1 MIIGRGC
8 HNIWRPEG
16 FANRGTRTLYALEAY
31 SPDMSRETFT
41 SLFARA
47 PNDRQY
53 LPGEVVVYGQGDL
66 AVCIED
72 PYQEVAIPLHLFSPS
87 DPVMSVFPR
96 HLPLQEISTSN
107 LGFHLAKPLWG
118 LAVSV
123 GEWFQA
129 RNQLATQPCDP
140 ENRDPQRDNLE
151 WRQACLDEDIHDFLY
166 FCYGQARHCGIH
178 VDPGDPN
185 LTTLRACV
193 EGYLRSFDQNN
204 PREEAMRETVT
215 DYFIEVGFYA
225 RGTAVGPRHD
235 LYGQSGW

>member
-16 FANRGTRTLYALEAY
+16 FASRGTRTLYALEAY

-47 PNDRQY
+47 PNNRQY
-53 LPGEVVVYGQGDL
+53 LPGEVVVYGQGEL
-66 AVCIED
+66 AVCIEEPD
-72 PYQEVAIPLHLFSPS
+72 QEIAIPLRVFSVS
-87 DPVMSVFPR
+87 DHAMCAFPR
-96 HLPLQEISTSN
+96 HLPPHEISTLN
-107 LGFHLAKPLWG
+107 LGFNLVKPLWG

-129 RNQLATQPCDP
+129 RNQLATQPSDP
-140 ENRDPQRDNLE
+140 DNPDPQRDYLE

-166 FCYGQARHCGIH
+166 FCYGQARHHGIH
-178 VDPGDPN
+178 VDPNDPN
-185 LTTLRACV
+185 LATLRTCV

-204 PREEAMRETVT
+204 PGEEAMRETVT
-215 DYFIEVGFYA
+215 DYFIQVGFYP
-225 RGTAVGPRHD
+225 RGTVVGPRHD
-235 LYGQSGW
+235 MYGQSGW